1 MVGTNPPLCETH
13 ICDDEANER
22 IINPK
27 ELRVFVSRHSSFRQQ
42 LAAQHFELEGVVRT
56 VILSPCALSA

>member
-13 ICDDEANER
+13 ISDDEANER

-27 ELRVFVSRHSSFRQQ
+27 EFRVAASRHSSFRQE
-42 LAAQHFELEGVVRT
+42 LAAQHFELEGVV
-56 VILSPCALSA
+56 